1 MLLDRVIDNLGLE
14 VEPFATCGVASG
26 WRLPVAAQDLVSLHF
41 TLEGEGRLVWG
52 DGHALELP
60 PQSLAVVPP
69 GMPHR
74 LEAGTGVLQDGPVSR
89 ASVAG
94 LAHVSAGPR
103 PQQAL
108 LVACGRI
115 RAVWAGRRGL
125 FDNLT
130 EPLVV
135 SFADAPRM
143 KEVFATLLA
152 EQASDAPGR
161 TAMMTAL
168 MQQCLVE
175 LFRRLCGRDECKLPW
190 LTALEDPRLARAL
203 RAIHDAPERPH
214 TLDRLAEAAGMS
226 RSAFAARFRT
236 LFGQTAMDY
245 VRDVR
250 LREAARLLKQP
261 DMSVEGAAAQA
272 GFASRS
278 HFTRAFRTMFGK
290 APGEYRRRGA

>member
-14 VEPFATCGVASG
+14 VEPFATCGVAGG
-26 WRLPVAAQDLVSLHF
+26 WRLPVASQDLVSLHF

-52 DGHALELP
+52 HGHSLDLP

-69 GMPHR
+69 GLPHR
-74 LEAGTGVLQDGPVSR
+74 LEAGTRAPSDAPVSTTI
-89 ASVAG
+89 VAG
-94 LAHVSAGPR
+94 LAHVSAGP
-103 PQQAL
+103 PQHQAL

-115 RAVWAGRRGL
+115 RALWAGRRGL
-125 FDNLT
+125 FDLLT

-135 SFADAPRM
+135 DFADVPRM
-143 KEVFATLLA
+143 KEVFAALLA
-152 EQASDAPGR
+152 EQAKDAPGR
-161 TAMMTAL
+161 TQMLTAL

-175 LFRRLCGRDECKLPW
+175 LFRRLCGRDDCRLPW
-190 LTALEDPRLARAL
+190 LNALEDPRLGRAL
-203 RAIHDAPERPH
+203 QAIHAAPEAPH
-214 TLDRLAEAAGMS
+214 SLDSLAETAAMS
-226 RSAFAARFRT
+226 RSVFASRFRA

-261 DMSVEGAAAQA
+261 DMSVAAAAARA

-290 APGEYRRRGA
+290 APGEYRRVGA